1 MMKHLREL
9 PAVVVIFF
17 ELDWTDPDW
26 NEKKL
31 ECAGKVRPTR
41 KYFVELHSYFI
52 LKLIFR

>member
-1 MMKHLREL
+1 MKHLREL

-31 ECAGKVRPTR
+31 ECAGKVRPTLTR
-41 KYFVELHSYFI
+41 KYFVELHI
-52 LKLIFR
+52 LF

>member
-1 MMKHLREL
+1 MREL

-31 ECAGKVRPTR
+31 ECAGKVRHDKVSKRRWWP
-41 KYFVELHSYFI
+41 K
-52 LKLIFR
+52 